1 MGLGVLL
8 EQERRDFAAADG
20 KEGLIGEQLDAA
32 LGVEDIGDGDLLAF
46 GLQVDISAERAG
58 GTAEGCDTLAI
69 DPELAGLARLADRL
83 LAKVSSPL
91 TS

>member
-1 MGLGVLL
+1 MRLGVLL
-8 EQERRDFAAADG
+8 KQERRDFAAADG

-32 LGVEDIGDGDLLAF
+32 LGVEDVGDGDLLAF

-69 DPELAGLARLADRL
+69 DPELAG
-83 LAKVSSPL
+83 
-91 TS
+91 